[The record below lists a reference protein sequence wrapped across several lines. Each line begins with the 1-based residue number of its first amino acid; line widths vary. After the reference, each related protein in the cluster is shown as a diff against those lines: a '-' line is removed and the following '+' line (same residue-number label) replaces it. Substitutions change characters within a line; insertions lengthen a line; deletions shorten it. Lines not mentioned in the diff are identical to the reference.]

1 MTNGQPINFDET
13 TTIQSNILREE
24 LEKSIQEDEIQ
35 NAFSTYQSTGGMAD
49 LMSYKKEWTS
59 LVDNLLNSKFS
70 NNTAL
75 SIAEERFKRKNPY
88 WDPRD

>member
-1 MTNGQPINFDET
+1 MKTNRVKAFD
-13 TTIQSNILREE
+13 LREE
-24 LEKSIQEDEIQ
+24 LENSIQEDEIQ